1 MKTEQKKREEQYLDA
16 LIRLSV
22 DLEKAEQLQSKITGE
37 EDAPVAQEQVHA
49 AWTKAMQKREAEKK
63 QRWEGCRRTAG
74 WLMKGMA
81 RVAACIL
88 AVIVVGVPIAVAS
101 SATVRGR
108 LLQMLIEIDEK
119 QEEIRFHFVKEKQEN
134 AVVPEGWIGEYYP
147 TVVPAGMK
155 VVRVGENSPFV
166 EYESENDSRIR
177 WGFTEMDEYTG
188 LTMGTKGATVYEGE
202 INGCPAYIVDE
213 YSEISD
219 TREITI
225 VWSDD
230 DMGFLVY
237 GSGLE
242 MEEIKK
248 IAESVKKI

>member
-1 MKTEQKKREEQYLDA
+1 MKTEQKKREEQYLDS

-22 DLEKAEQLQSKITGE
+22 DLEKAEQMQSKITGE

-63 QRWEGCRRTAG
+63 QRWEECRRTAG

-101 SATVRGR
+101 SATVRGQ
-108 LLQMLIEIDEK
+108 LMQMLIEIDEK

-166 EYESENDSRIR
+166 EYEQEKDSRIR
-177 WGFTEMDEYTG
+177 WGFTEMEEATVM
-188 LTMGTKGATVYEGE
+188 TMSSKGAIMYEGE
-202 INGCPAYIVDE
+202 INGFQACIVE
-213 YSEISD
+213 GYSEASD
-219 TREITI
+219 TKWIKI
-225 VWSDD
+225 IWCNDD
-230 DMGFLVY
+230 KYFLVY
-237 GSGLE
+237 GNGLE

-248 IAESVKKI
+248 IAEKVKKI